1 MNVIQETKP
10 PGLQYNQ
17 LLDAVVT
24 MMKYENS
31 TTSHDIYINVFS
43 NGIVSYVSFNINGV
57 LNNTNN
63 ETSFPELRRVFKK
76 ILILK
81 FKKYM
86 PLST

>member
-24 MMKYENS
+24 MMKYEKS
-31 TTSHDIYINVFS
+31 TISHDIYINVFS

-86 PLST
+86 PLSI

>member
-24 MMKYENS
+24 MMKYEKS
-31 TTSHDIYINVFS
+31 TISHDIYINVFS
-43 NGIVSYVSFNINGV
+43 NEIVSYVSFNINGV